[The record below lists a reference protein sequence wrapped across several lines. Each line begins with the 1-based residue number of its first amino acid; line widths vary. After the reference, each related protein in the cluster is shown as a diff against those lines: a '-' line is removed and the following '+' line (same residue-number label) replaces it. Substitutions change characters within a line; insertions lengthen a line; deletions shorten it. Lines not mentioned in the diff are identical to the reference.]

1 VKLFGAGRAN
11 KSGSLQ
17 KGDPNE
23 VICKLDSALTKI
35 FSEDGKRTVLYH
47 LTNKYGLTLEQASA
61 DPARLEKALTGMLG
75 EIGWVVVKRA
85 ILEVFWDKKIDIN
98 ETTLVERASLGEAFG
113 FVRSFALGQFVGPR

>member
-1 VKLFGAGRAN
+1 MKLFGGGEAGRP
-11 KSGSLQ
+11 GSLQ
-17 KGDPNE
+17 QGDPEE
-23 VICKLDSALTKI
+23 VISKLDNALTSI

-75 EIGWVVVKRA
+75 EIGWMVVKRA
-85 ILEVFWDKKIDIN
+85 ILEVFWDKKIDIK

-113 FVRSFALGQFVGPR
+113 FVRGLGFRQFVGSV